1 MPALLLDIFRAIR
14 QLAVSEAGGELLSTR
29 RKAHLLQHEMYAR
42 LGGENEA
49 KPQTATAPQPLMR
62 CRPRIRT
69 KRLLPST
76 TAP

>member
-1 MPALLLDIFRAIR
+1 
-14 QLAVSEAGGELLSTR
+14 
-29 RKAHLLQHEMYAR
+29 MYTR
-42 LGGENEA
+42 LGGENEV